1 MSKEDTQCVINPWEL
16 CLEDRWKL
24 YKFWLEEFSRVDFM
38 EALMEIRFYDYSSLE
53 VNKWERELD
62 ATVIENVDIIAM
74 TTSGAARLRNKL
86 KQIAPKIVIV
96 EETAEIFEAH
106 VLTSLTS
113 SAEHSILIGDNFQLK
128 PNLSVYHLGRD
139 FGLDVS
145 LFERMINNGIQCHT
159 LDIQHRMRPEIS
171 SYLYHIYP
179 SLKDHSSVYNY
190 PKIRG
195 VSKSVIFI
203 NHHERERVK

>member
-86 KQIAPKIVIV
+86 KQIGPKIVIV
-96 EETAEIFEAH
+96 EEAAEVFEAH

-113 SAEHSILIGDNFQLK
+113 SVEHLILIGDHFQLK
-128 PNLSVYHLGRD
+128 PNPSAYHLGRD

-145 LFERMINNGIQCHT
+145 LFERMINNGIQCHA
-159 LDIQHRMRPEIS
+159 LDIQH
-171 SYLYHIYP
+171 
-179 SLKDHSSVYNY
+179 
-190 PKIRG
+190 
-195 VSKSVIFI
+195 
-203 NHHERERVK
+203 

>member
-1 MSKEDTQCVINPWEL
+1 MKDFLAHYHAYQAMSKEDTRCVINPWEL

-38 EALMEIRFYDYSSLE
+38 EALMEIWFYDYSSLE

-62 ATVIENVDIIAM
+62 ATVIENVDIIAI

-96 EETAEIFEAH
+96 EEAAEVFEAH

-113 SAEHSILIGDNFQLK
+113 SAEHLILIGDHFQLK
-128 PNLSVYHLGRD
+128 PNPSVYHLGRD
-139 FGLDVS
+139 FGLS
-145 LFERMINNGIQCHT
+145 LITLWTNDQQRHT
-159 LDIQHRMRPEIS
+159 VPYVRHTASNETWDIILFIS
-171 SYLYHIYP
+171 HLS
-179 SLKDHSSVYNY
+179 
-190 PKIRG
+190 
-195 VSKSVIFI
+195 
-203 NHHERERVK
+203 